1 MSYSN
6 GCTSI
11 YGNIKLIPLVTTR
24 LSQEEIYD
32 LEDSC
37 KKNELVQMSVH
48 VQIKEHNK
56 EIERE
61 YDITQNIQVIS
72 ESELRANAP
81 EFMPKSCKKPNRQIN
96 ADAPEFVPK
105 KRNNRIVAI
114 TPSGINITV
123 QQNKR
128 RKCKGF

>member
-1 MSYSN
+1 MSYSD

-11 YGNIKLIPLVTTR
+11 YGNIKLIPLVNTR
-24 LSQEEIYD
+24 LSQEEIDD
-32 LEDSC
+32 LEYNC
-37 KKNELVQMSVH
+37 KRK
-48 VQIKEHNK
+48 IHNDNLDD
-56 EIERE
+56 IHD

-114 TPSGINITV
+114 TPSGINITIM
-123 QQNKR
+123 QNKR

>member
-1 MSYSN
+1 MSYSD

-11 YGNIKLIPLVTTR
+11 YGNIKLIPLVNTR
-24 LSQEEIYD
+24 LSQEEIY
-32 LEDSC
+32 C
-37 KKNELVQMSVH
+37 KKNAH
-48 VQIKEHNK
+48 K
-56 EIERE
+56 

-105 KRNNRIVAI
+105 KRNNRIIAI

-123 QQNKR
+123 MQNKR